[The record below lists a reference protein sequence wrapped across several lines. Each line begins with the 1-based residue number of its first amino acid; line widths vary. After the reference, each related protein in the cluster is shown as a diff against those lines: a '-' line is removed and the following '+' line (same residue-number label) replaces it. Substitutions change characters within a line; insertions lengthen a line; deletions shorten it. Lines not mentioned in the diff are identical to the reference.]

1 MVEIQIFGGLAMTKS
16 RYEYCYSEQE
26 LKDRARLIRIMAKQ
40 SKTAFVAFNNHS
52 NGYAPKN
59 AAYLQSILAGQQL

>member
-1 MVEIQIFGGLAMTKS
+1 
-16 RYEYCYSEQE
+16 
-26 LKDRARLIRIMAKQ
+26 MAKQ